1 MDSVPLEDFR
11 AFGRFLD
18 GGLFGVGSS
27 SVASLILDGESG
39 ELVRAPVK
47 LGKKGGGGAGDVRSA
62 MALKS
67 HSEAERRRRE
77 RINGHLMTL
86 RRMTPCTDK
95 RSNLLVQSFKMISK
109 DRLTPYIIQLD
120 KAGLLAE
127 VINHIK
133 NLKSDAIEISK
144 FCTIPSDTDE
154 LRVEV
159 DGEGANNNSFSVK
172 ASFCCDDRPELLA
185 DLKHTLESLQL
196 KTISAEISSL
206 GGRVKFVFVMTGEGV
221 NNDLERHLFTKSI
234 HQALKSVLD
243 RASCTDFLPNAC
255 FSGKRRRI
263 SPFESSSSSS

>member
-1 MDSVPLEDFR
+1 MDSVPLGDFR

-18 GGLFGVGSS
+18 GGMFGVGSS

-47 LGKKGGGGAGDVRSA
+47 LGKKGGAGAADLRSA

-95 RSNLLVQSFKMISK
+95 
-109 DRLTPYIIQLD
+109 LD

-159 DGEGANNNSFSVK
+159 DGEGANNSSFSVK

-221 NNDLERHLFTKSI
+221 NNDLERHLFTTSI

>member
-1 MDSVPLEDFR
+1 MDPILFRDFR
-11 AFGRFLD
+11 TFGGYLD
-18 GGLFGVGSS
+18 GSVFGGGSS
-27 SVASLILDGESG
+27 SVAALILDGESG

-47 LGKKGGGGAGDVRSA
+47 LEKKGGGGVADARSA

-77 RINGHLMTL
+77 RINGHLTTL

-95 RSNLLVQSFKMISK
+95 
-109 DRLTPYIIQLD
+109 LD

-133 NLKSDAIEISK
+133 NLKSDAVEISK
-144 FCTIPSDTDE
+144 FCTIPSDTNE
-154 LRVEV
+154 LKVEI
-159 DGEGANNNSFSVK
+159 DGDGASNNSFSIK

-185 DLKHTLESLQL
+185 DLKHTLESLHL

-206 GGRVKFVFVMTGEGV
+206 GGRVKFVFLMTGEGV
-221 NNDLERHLFTKSI
+221 NNDFERHLFTTSI

-243 RASCTDFLPNAC
+243 RASSTDFLPNAC
-255 FSGKRRRI
+255 FPGKRRRI
-263 SPFESSSSSS
+263 SLFESSSSSS

>member
-1 MDSVPLEDFR
+1 MDSIPLGDFR
-11 AFGRFLD
+11 AFAGFLD
-18 GGLFGVGSS
+18 GGMFGVGSS
-27 SVASLILDGESG
+27 SVVILDGQSG

-47 LGKKGGGGAGDVRSA
+47 LGKKGGGGVADARSA

-77 RINGHLMTL
+77 RINGHLTTL

-95 RSNLLVQSFKMISK
+95 
-109 DRLTPYIIQLD
+109 LD

-133 NLKSDAIEISK
+133 KLKCDAVEISK

-154 LRVEV
+154 LRVEI
-159 DGEGANNNSFSVK
+159 DSEGASDNSFSIK

-185 DLKHTLESLQL
+185 DLKHTLEPLQL
-196 KTISAEISSL
+196 KTIGAEISSL

-221 NNDLERHLFTKSI
+221 NNDLERHLFTTSI

-243 RASCTDFLPNAC
+243 KASSTDFLPNAY
-255 FSGKRRRI
+255 FPGKRRRI